1 MLVNEACEAVLH
13 DVASEQDIDSAMK
26 YGVNYPC
33 GLFEWA
39 DKIGYYTILQIL
51 ENMYRIYGEDRYR
64 TSIYLAK
71 RAVQGHAQ
79 KTQQQPLRIA
89 G

>member
-1 MLVNEACEAVLH
+1 MKNLKNIENFLNESIIE
-13 DVASEQDIDSAMK
+13 ENK
-26 YGVNYPC
+26 
-33 GLFEWA
+33 
-39 DKIGYYTILQIL
+39 ILQIL

-71 RAVQGHAQ
+71 KAVQGQAQ
-79 KTQQQPLRIA
+79 QTQQHPLRVA